1 MKPDPTKG
9 IAGRSTKPGQESGSG
24 PLGPESQNLS
34 PWMLALVVIG
44 PSVFFFIQNVWGF
57 WPGIAVSTFVIV
69 AGGLFILLRRKRSG
83 NSSAAGTGS
92 TGTSPH
98 DY

>member
-9 IAGRSTKPGQESGSG
+9 IAGRSTKPDQGSGSG

-44 PSVFFFIQNVWGF
+44 PFVFFFVQNLMGL
-57 WPGIAVSTFVIV
+57 WPGIAASTCIILII
-69 AGGLFILLRRKRSG
+69 AGVLFLARRKKRHEKG
-83 NSSAAGTGS
+83 L
-92 TGTSPH
+92 
-98 DY
+98 